1 MEQNVAYGDIMI
13 APGPRFEEHLEVE
26 DCFESVIPIPM
37 AFPSDES
44 IVALSSPIVV
54 SSSLVASN
62 ESIIALPLVAA
73 RNKGGRIN
81 GSTNA
86 NKRRGILDKKR
97 AVNWVCHQYH
107 ERQAELKD
115 ANKSNRKKAKL
126 KAGTREKLVIRAK
139 AMIWSS
145 ATCKLTQ
152 TSLVSSVT
160 TRCLLD
166 ATVGQLLE
174 YLLRCSNSMIGV
186 LLHWN
191 KM

>member
-1 MEQNVAYGDIMI
+1 MVKRNMQADANKPGELSYNTMSSGCDRRTAAGVFAKMLQLNDQGFVALEQNVAYGDIMI

-115 ANKSNRKKAKL
+115 ANKSN
-126 KAGTREKLVIRAK
+126 
-139 AMIWSS
+139 
-145 ATCKLTQ
+145 
-152 TSLVSSVT
+152 
-160 TRCLLD
+160 
-166 ATVGQLLE
+166 
-174 YLLRCSNSMIGV
+174 
-186 LLHWN
+186 
-191 KM
+191 